1 MREYS
6 RREGSAFKLSPPW
19 CCSATARHPDEPRH
33 SRNTGAG
40 AWCRWGRGGRQ
51 RHALSVVELQA
62 EQLGGM
68 RTAKD
73 SAAGLLSA
81 VSQTVVGQPFNTVK
95 VRMQV
100 ASGPPLDGPLSLAA
114 SILRSEGVGGF
125 YKGIGVNIVKV
136 CGPRHPAPLRAWRLL
151 EPPSPGT
158 AGHPERH
165 DPVHR
170 L

>member
-1 MREYS
+1 MIKRMQS
-6 RREGSAFKLSPPW
+6 NG
-19 CCSATARHPDEPRH
+19 
-33 SRNTGAG
+33 
-40 AWCRWGRGGRQ
+40 
-51 RHALSVVELQA
+51 
-62 EQLGGM
+62 LGGTPKTYASTFDCI
-68 RTAKD
+68 RQILAK
-73 SAAGLLSA
+73 
-81 VSQTVVGQPFNTVK
+81 
-95 VRMQV
+95 
-100 ASGPPLDGPLSLAA
+100 
-114 SILRSEGVGGF
+114 EGVGGF